1 MLPYH
6 QMARVKYTALCMADT
21 LPDGAEDMPARLERS
36 TAQLRVMGLNVY
48 HD

>member
-6 QMARVKYTALCMADT
+6 QMARVKYTALGMADT